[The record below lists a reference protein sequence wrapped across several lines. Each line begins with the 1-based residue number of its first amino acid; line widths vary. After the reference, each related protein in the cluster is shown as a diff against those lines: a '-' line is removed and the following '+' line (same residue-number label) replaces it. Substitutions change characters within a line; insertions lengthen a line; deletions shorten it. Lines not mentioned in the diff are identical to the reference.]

1 MSDDLKKKFKKESKE
16 FERLRLKSESA
27 QIKYDD
33 SIGSDLS
40 QEKIDKL
47 HTNLD
52 DALAKEDEFVVQY
65 ARKIFDNF
73 KVIKPTLIHR
83 RDKLEVSWDNAFG
96 TDFDK
101 ISPELKGSIVALV
114 EENGGQYRIK

>member
-16 FERLRLKSESA
+16 FERLRLKSASA

-33 SIGSDLS
+33 SIGRDLS
-40 QEKIDKL
+40 QEKIAKL
-47 HTNLD
+47 RTNLD
-52 DALAKEDEFVVQY
+52 ATLAKEDEFVVQY
-65 ARKIFDNF
+65 ARKIFDYF
-73 KVIKPTLIHR
+73 KITKPILIRR
-83 RDKLEVSWDNAFG
+83 RDKAEISWDDAFG

-114 EENGGQYRIK
+114 EENGGQYGIK

>member
-1 MSDDLKKKFKKESKE
+1 MRDDLKRKFKKESKE
-16 FERLRLKSESA
+16 FERLRLKSASA

-47 HTNLD
+47 RINLD
-52 DALAKEDEFVVQY
+52 DVLAKEDEFVVQY
-65 ARKIFDNF
+65 ARKIFDYF
-73 KVIKPTLIHR
+73 KITKPILIRR
-83 RDKLEVSWDNAFG
+83 RDKAEISWDDAFG

-114 EENGGQYRIK
+114 EENGGQYGIK